1 MPSRLARPAFSML
14 RCAMLGVEAVAAD
27 SGHAFPRHTHEQFGI
42 GIVERGAQKSF
53 SGRGMVEAGPGDV
66 ITVNPAEVHDGTPI
80 GDAGRAWRMLYFD
93 PEVVAELAH
102 DLHPGN
108 GNRHTSAEFD
118 RPVVRDAGLA
128 QRVRLLFAQM
138 TDPTLQRE
146 ALLRE
151 QLLLSVLADAL
162 HAPHCRPN
170 GGSNGSLNGHP
181 DEAPHAIRIA
191 RARIDDDPAA
201 AVSLL
206 DLAHDTGL
214 SRFQVLRG
222 FARMTGLTPHAYQ
235 LQRRVALARRLIAQ
249 GMPLA
254 DTAAACGFADQ
265 SHMTRQFVRK
275 YGVSPGMV
283 AAAR

>member
-27 SGHAFPRHTHEQFGI
+27 SSHAFPRHTHEQFGI
-42 GIVERGAQKSF
+42 GIVERGAQKSL
-53 SGRGMVEAGPGDV
+53 SGRGIVEAGPGDV

-80 GDAGRAWRMLYFD
+80 GDAGRAWRMLYLD

-108 GNRHTSAEFD
+108 GNRHASAEFD

-162 HAPHCRPN
+162 HAPHCRP
-170 GGSNGSLNGHP
+170 
-181 DEAPHAIRIA
+181 DEAPDAIRLA
-191 RARIDDDPAA
+191 RTRIDDDPAA
-201 AVSLL
+201 TISLL
-206 DLAHDTGL
+206 DLARDTGL

-222 FARMTGLTPHAYQ
+222 FARVTGLTPHAYQ
-235 LQRRVALARRLIAQ
+235 VQRRVALARRLIAQ
-249 GMPLA
+249 GQPLA
-254 DTAAACGFADQ
+254 EVAAACGFADQ